1 MTNRYVCREHV
12 TKPIAVSHGD
22 ATPQTR
28 ADQLAQTLATF
39 HDNQTEIR

>member
-1 MTNRYVCREHV
+1 VTAYVCREHV

-28 ADQLAQTLATF
+28 RPRADQLAAF
-39 HDNQTEIR
+39 HDNQTETR